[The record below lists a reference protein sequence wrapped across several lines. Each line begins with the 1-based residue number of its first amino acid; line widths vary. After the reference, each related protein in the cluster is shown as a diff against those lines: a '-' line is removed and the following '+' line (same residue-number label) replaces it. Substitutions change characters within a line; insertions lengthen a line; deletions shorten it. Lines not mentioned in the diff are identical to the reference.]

1 MDWVNTREKM
11 LNFAKRYWYV
21 LLVLVI
27 GLGLMALPTEKQDCE
42 TTVSQPETQPQILQ
56 QELEQILSQI
66 RGAGKVKVLLT
77 ELTGSQTVYQTDQD
91 QRGEDSSNIK
101 TVIIADKDRNQNG
114 LVHRVDPP
122 VYLGAVIVCQGAD
135 NPTVKLAVT
144 EAVSRLT
151 GLGSDKISVLKMK

>member
-1 MDWVNTREKM
+1 MDWVNTRDKI
-11 LNFAKRYWYV
+11 LNFTKRYWYV

-27 GLGLMALPTEKQDCE
+27 GLVLMALPTEEQNRV

-56 QELEQILSQI
+56 QELEQILCQI

-101 TVIIADKDRNQNG
+101 TVIITDKDRNQNG

-122 VYLGAVIVCQGAD
+122 VYLGAVIVCQGGDSAAV
-135 NPTVKLAVT
+135 NLAIV
-144 EAVSRLT
+144 EAVASVT
-151 GLGSDKISVLKMK
+151 GLSTDRITVLKMK

>member
-1 MDWVNTREKM
+1 MDWVATRDKI

-21 LLVLVI
+21 LLVLLI
-27 GLGLMALPTEKQDCE
+27 GLGLMALPTEEQDRV
-42 TTVSQPETQPQILQ
+42 TSVSQPETQPQILQ

-91 QRGEDSSNIK
+91 RRGEDSCNIK
-101 TVIIADKDRNQNG
+101 TVIITDKDRNQNG

-122 VYLGAVIVCQGAD
+122 VYLGAVIVCQGGDSAA
-135 NPTVKLAVT
+135 VKLAIV
-144 EAVSRLT
+144 EAVASVT
-151 GLGSDKISVLKMK
+151 GLSTDRITVLKMK

>member
-1 MDWVNTREKM
+1 MDWVNTRDKI

-27 GLGLMALPTEKQDCE
+27 GLGLMALPTEKQDRE

-77 ELTGSQTVYQTDQD
+77 ELTGSQIVYQTDQD

-101 TVIIADKDRNQNG
+101 TVIITDKDRNQNG

-122 VYLGAVIVCQGAD
+122 VYLGAVIVCQGGDSAA
-135 NPTVKLAVT
+135 VKLAIV
-144 EAVSRLT
+144 EAVASVT
-151 GLGSDKISVLKMK
+151 GLSTDRITVLKMK

>member
-1 MDWVNTREKM
+1 MDWVNTREKI

-27 GLGLMALPTEKQDCE
+27 GLGLMALPTEKQDRE

-91 QRGEDSSNIK
+91 QRDEGSSNIK

-122 VYLGAVIVCQGAD
+122 VYLGAVIVCQGGDSAA
-135 NPTVKLAVT
+135 VKLAIV
-144 EAVSRLT
+144 EAVASVT
-151 GLGSDKISVLKMK
+151 GLSTDRITVLKMK

>member
-1 MDWVNTREKM
+1 
-11 LNFAKRYWYV
+11 
-21 LLVLVI
+21 
-27 GLGLMALPTEKQDCE
+27 MALPTEEQDHV
-42 TTVSQPETQPQILQ
+42 TTVSQPETQPQVLQ

-91 QRGEDSSNIK
+91 QRGEGSSNIK

-122 VYLGAVIVCQGAD
+122 VYLGAVIVCQGGDSAA
-135 NPTVKLAVT
+135 VKLAIV
-144 EAVSRLT
+144 EAVASVT
-151 GLGSDKISVLKMK
+151 GLSTDRITVLKMK

>member
-1 MDWVNTREKM
+1 MDWVNTRDKI
-11 LNFAKRYWYV
+11 LNFTKRYWYV

-27 GLGLMALPTEKQDCE
+27 GLVLMALPTEEQNRV

-56 QELEQILSQI
+56 QELEQILCQI

-101 TVIIADKDRNQNG
+101 TVIITDKDRNQNG

-122 VYLGAVIVCQGAD
+122 VYLGAVIVCQGGDSAA
-135 NPTVKLAVT
+135 VKLAIV
-144 EAVSRLT
+144 EAVASVT
-151 GLGSDKISVLKMK
+151 GLSTDRITVLKMK

>member
-1 MDWVNTREKM
+1 MDWVNTRDKI

-27 GLGLMALPTEKQDCE
+27 GLGLMALPTEKQDRE
-42 TTVSQPETQPQILQ
+42 TTVSQPETHPQILQ

-77 ELTGSQTVYQTDQD
+77 EITGSQIVYQTDQD
-91 QRGEDSSNIK
+91 RRGEDSSNIK
-101 TVIIADKDRNQNG
+101 TVIITDKDRNQNG

-122 VYLGAVIVCQGAD
+122 VYLGAVIVCQGGDSAA
-135 NPTVKLAVT
+135 VKLAIV
-144 EAVSRLT
+144 EAVASVT
-151 GLGSDKISVLKMK
+151 GLSTDRITVLKMK

>member
-1 MDWVNTREKM
+1 MDWVATRDKI

-21 LLVLVI
+21 LLVLLI
-27 GLGLMALPTEKQDCE
+27 GLGLMALPTEEQDRV
-42 TTVSQPETQPQILQ
+42 TSVSQPETQPQILQ

-101 TVIIADKDRNQNG
+101 TVIITDKDRNQNG

-122 VYLGAVIVCQGAD
+122 VYLGAVIVCQGGDSAA
-135 NPTVKLAVT
+135 VKLAIV
-144 EAVSRLT
+144 EAVASVT
-151 GLGSDKISVLKMK
+151 GLSTDRITVLKMK

>member
-1 MDWVNTREKM
+1 MDWVNTRDRL
-11 LNFAKRYWYV
+11 LNFSKRYWYV

-27 GLGLMALPTEKQDCE
+27 GLGLMALPTEERDNV
-42 TTVSQPETQPQILQ
+42 TTVSQPETQPQVLQ

-122 VYLGAVIVCQGAD
+122 VYLGAVIVCQGGDSAA
-135 NPTVKLAVT
+135 VKLAIV
-144 EAVSRLT
+144 EAVASVT
-151 GLGSDKISVLKMK
+151 GLSTDRITVLKMK

>member
-1 MDWVNTREKM
+1 MDWVNTRDKI
-11 LNFAKRYWYV
+11 LTFAKRDWYV

-27 GLGLMALPTEKQDCE
+27 GLGLMALPTEEQDRE
-42 TTVSQPETQPQILQ
+42 TTVSQPETQPQVLQ

-91 QRGEDSSNIK
+91 RRGEDSSNIK

-122 VYLGAVIVCQGAD
+122 VYLGAVIVCQGGDSAA
-135 NPTVKLAVT
+135 VKLAIV
-144 EAVSRLT
+144 EAVASVT
-151 GLGSDKISVLKMK
+151 GLCTDRITVGKMK

>member
-1 MDWVNTREKM
+1 MDWVNTRDKI

-27 GLGLMALPTEKQDCE
+27 GLGLMALPTEKQDRE
-42 TTVSQPETQPQILQ
+42 TTVSQPETQPQVLQ

-77 ELTGSQTVYQTDQD
+77 ELTGSQIVYQTDQD
-91 QRGEDSSNIK
+91 QRGEDSRNIK
-101 TVIIADKDRNQNG
+101 TVIITDKERNQNG

-122 VYLGAVIVCQGAD
+122 VYLGAVIVCQGGDSAA
-135 NPTVKLAVT
+135 VKLAIV
-144 EAVSRLT
+144 EAVASVT
-151 GLGSDKISVLKMK
+151 GLSTDRITVLKMK

>member
-1 MDWVNTREKM
+1 MDWVNTREKI

-27 GLGLMALPTEKQDCE
+27 GLGLMALPTEKQDRE

-77 ELTGSQTVYQTDQD
+77 ELTGSQIVYQTDQD
-91 QRGEDSSNIK
+91 QRGEGSSNIK
-101 TVIIADKDRNQNG
+101 TVIITDKDRNQNG

-122 VYLGAVIVCQGAD
+122 VYLGAVIVCQGGDSAA
-135 NPTVKLAVT
+135 VKLAIV
-144 EAVSRLT
+144 EAVASVT
-151 GLGSDKISVLKMK
+151 GLSTDRITVLKMK

>member
-1 MDWVNTREKM
+1 MDWVNTRDKI

-27 GLGLMALPTEKQDCE
+27 GLGLMALPTEEQDYV

-101 TVIIADKDRNQNG
+101 TVIITDKDRNQNG

-122 VYLGAVIVCQGAD
+122 VYLGAVIVCQGGDSAA
-135 NPTVKLAVT
+135 VKLAIV
-144 EAVSRLT
+144 EAVASVT
-151 GLGSDKISVLKMK
+151 GLSTDRITVLKMK

>member
-1 MDWVNTREKM
+1 MDWVNTRKKI

-27 GLGLMALPTEKQDCE
+27 GLGLMALPTEKQDRE

-91 QRGEDSSNIK
+91 RRGEDSSNIK
-101 TVIIADKDRNQNG
+101 TVIITDKDRNQNG

-122 VYLGAVIVCQGAD
+122 VYLGAVIVCQGGDSAA
-135 NPTVKLAVT
+135 VKLAIV
-144 EAVSRLT
+144 EAVASVT
-151 GLGSDKISVLKMK
+151 GLSTDRITVLKMK

>member
-1 MDWVNTREKM
+1 MDWVNTREKI

-42 TTVSQPETQPQILQ
+42 TTVSQPETQPQILR
-56 QELEQILSQI
+56 QELDQILSQI

-91 QRGEDSSNIK
+91 RRGEDSSNIK
-101 TVIIADKDRNQNG
+101 TVIITDKDRNQNG

-122 VYLGAVIVCQGAD
+122 VYLGAVIVCQGGDSAA
-135 NPTVKLAVT
+135 VKLAIV
-144 EAVSRLT
+144 EAVASVT
-151 GLGSDKISVLKMK
+151 GLSTDRITVLKMK